1 MALKGDFIAT
11 GSILARHIKASQSIT
26 TPILS
31 SPTINA
37 GQINST
43 AINNGNGN
51 FTVDAAGN
59 LYAKSG
65 RFEGEVYAGRLTGNV
80 LSSYEVMKTGIGT
93 YGVAIPPLEGNAL
106 IHVSFLVTSGQS
118 PKANAY
124 DTGRILGTRR
134 NATIKCN
141 GQQLIQHVYG
151 VVSDW
156 WYEYPKTFT
165 TISENVQMCGGMFKV
180 PLGQSISVSVVVRN
194 YQGNLLNAT
203 GIVIA
208 SVMPI
213 K

>member
-11 GSILARHIKASQSIT
+11 DSILSRHIKASQSIT

-80 LSSYEVMKTGIGT
+80 LSSYEVMNTGIGT
-93 YGVAIPPLEGNAL
+93 YEVAIPPLEGNAL
-106 IHVSFLVTSGQS
+106 IHVSFLVTSGNS
-118 PKANAY
+118 PKANVY
-124 DTGRILGTRR
+124 DSDRILATRR
-134 NATIKCN
+134 HATIECN

-151 VVSDW
+151 VVDEW
-156 WYEYPKTFT
+156 WYDYPKTFT
-165 TISENVQMCGGMFKV
+165 RISENVQMCGGMFKV
-180 PLGQSISVSVVVRN
+180 PSGKSISVSVVVRTYN
-194 YQGNLLNAT
+194 ENLVNAT
-203 GIVIA
+203 GVVIA
-208 SVMPI
+208 SVMPV

>member
-11 GSILARHIKASQSIT
+11 GSILSRHIKASQSIT

-80 LSSYEVMKTGIGT
+80 LSSYEVMNTGIGT

-106 IHVSFLVTSGQS
+106 IHVSFLVTSGKS
-118 PKANAY
+118 AKANAY
-124 DTGRILGTRR
+124 DSGRILGTRR
-134 NATIKCN
+134 QATIECN
-141 GQQLIQHVYG
+141 GQQLIQQVYG
-151 VVSDW
+151 VVDDW

-165 TISENVQMCGGMFKV
+165 TISENVQMCSGMFKV
-180 PLGQSISVSVVVRN
+180 PLGKSISVSVVVRT
-194 YQGNLLNAT
+194 YHGDLLNAT
-203 GIVIA
+203 GVVIA

>member
-11 GSILARHIKASQSIT
+11 DSILARHIAASQSIV
-26 TPILS
+26 TPILTA
-31 SPTINA
+31 PTINA
-37 GQINST
+37 GRLNST
-43 AINNGNGN
+43 EINNGNGN

-80 LSSYEVMKTGIGT
+80 LSSYEVMNTGIGT
-93 YGVAIPPLEGNAL
+93 YGVSIPPLEGNAL
-106 IHVSFLVTSGQS
+106 IHVSFLVTSGKS

-134 NATIKCN
+134 QATIECN

-151 VVSDW
+151 VVDDW
-156 WYEYPKTFT
+156 WYDYPKTLT
-165 TISENVQMCGGMFKV
+165 RISENVQMCSGMFKV
-180 PLGQSISVSVVVRN
+180 PLGKSISVSVVVRT
-194 YQGNLLNAT
+194 YQGDLLNAT
-203 GIVIA
+203 GVVIA